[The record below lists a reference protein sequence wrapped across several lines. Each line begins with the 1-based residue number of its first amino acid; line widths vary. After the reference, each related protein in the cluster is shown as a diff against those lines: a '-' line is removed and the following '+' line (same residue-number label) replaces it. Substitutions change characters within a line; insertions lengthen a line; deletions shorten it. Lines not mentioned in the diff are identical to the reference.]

1 LRRLHDEVVRPIA
14 VESTQG
20 AWYRGWRVVSLDG
33 SSLERAN
40 DQAFGR
46 PGASRGESA
55 CLQLH
60 FVSLV
65 EKGAGPSHSI
75 AQQDAG
81 PGASGVL
88 RRHAIPLRHPG
99 LMHEAALKAD
109 EDPDRLSFVHAMR
122 VIRRKL
128 PIFQAIPPRGESDVP

>member
-1 LRRLHDEVVRPIA
+1 VEPLRRLHDEVVRPIA

-33 SSLERAN
+33 SSLDVADERAN

-55 CLQLH
+55 YLQLH

-65 EKGAGPSHSI
+65 ENGTHVLFSTRKGSYGT
-75 AQQDAG
+75 G
-81 PGASGVL
+81 GN
-88 RRHAIPLRHPG
+88 HPG
-99 LMHEAALKAD
+99 QGSPAAA
-109 EDPDRLSFVHAMR
+109 A
-122 VIRRKL
+122 
-128 PIFQAIPPRGESDVP
+128 RGYAVFGRPQLFWV